1 MQSKKIRHFVDE
13 EQQEYHRLL
22 EEEEEMDDKQE
33 VEAGAVIVI
42 DNVDEL
48 CAMLVDEHRIMFQ
61 SHYKEEKQWQLYLLK
76 CGCEKSG
83 KVTNAAALSVVTD
96 RDNSDTE
103 DL

>member
-61 SHYKEEKQWQLYLLK
+61 SHYKEEKQ
-76 CGCEKSG
+76 
-83 KVTNAAALSVVTD
+83 
-96 RDNSDTE
+96 
-103 DL
+103 